1 MTLAAP
7 LAPPAAAEP
16 VAVPSGQPVEL
27 IEMRWDAPVEGALWL
42 RLRFLAPQIG
52 TEFSFAQVE
61 SDFAHLC
68 RTVGLPLID
77 REGRAVELIIVSL
90 SDRPLPFG
98 QTDPKAV
105 QFFESF
111 RPRDETCLWEPF

>member
-1 MTLAAP
+1 MANS
-7 LAPPAAAEP
+7 
-16 VAVPSGQPVEL
+16 VAVPSGQSVEL

-52 TEFSFAQVE
+52 TEFSFTQVE
-61 SDFAHLC
+61 NDLAHLC
-68 RTVGLPLID
+68 RTVGLPLVD
-77 REGRAVELIIVSL
+77 REGRVVELIIVSL

-98 QTDPKAV
+98 QTDPQAV

-111 RPRDETCLWEPF
+111 RPEGKTCTWEPF